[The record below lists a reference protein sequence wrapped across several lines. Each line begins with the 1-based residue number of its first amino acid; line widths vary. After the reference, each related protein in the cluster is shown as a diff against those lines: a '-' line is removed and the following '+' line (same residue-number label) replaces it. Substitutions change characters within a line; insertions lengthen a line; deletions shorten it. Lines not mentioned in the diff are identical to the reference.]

1 MISKKMQDAFVDQI
15 NEELF
20 SSYLYLSMAAW
31 FESQNLRGMA
41 KWMYVQ
47 AGEERE
53 HGMKFY
59 GEIVERGGRV
69 KLTAIKEPQFEWKTP
84 LEAFKAAFAHEQHIT
99 KRIND
104 LTDMAIKEKDH
115 ASEIF
120 LQWFVKEQ
128 VEEEATAEE
137 LLAKVAM
144 IGDSK
149 NGLFMMD
156 RELGMRSFKLPT
168 GVTI

>member
-20 SSYLYLSMAAW
+20 SSYLYMSMAAW
-31 FESQNLRGMA
+31 FESRNLRGMA
-41 KWMYVQ
+41 QWMRVQ
-47 AGEERE
+47 AGEE
-53 HGMKFY
+53 HGHAMKFFD
-59 GEIVERGGRV
+59 EIVERGGRV
-69 KLTAIKEPQFEWKTP
+69 KLAEIKAPQFEWKTP
-84 LEAFKAAFAHEQHIT
+84 IEAFQAALSHEQHIT

-128 VEEEATAEE
+128 VEEEANADEIVH
-137 LLAKVAM
+137 KFGF
-144 IGDSK
+144 IGEAGH
-149 NGLFMMD
+149 GLYMLD
-156 RELGMRSFKLPT
+156 KELGARKAD
-168 GVTI
+168 